1 MVEWLGKFLERQRVG
16 NERENLLSG
25 MGEAQKERR
34 EI

>member
-1 MVEWLGKFLERQRVG
+1 MDLLGKLLGRQKVG
-16 NERENLLSG
+16 NEEGNLLFS

>member
-1 MVEWLGKFLERQRVG
+1 MVEWLGKFLGRQRVG
-16 NERENLLSG
+16 NERENLLFS